1 MNIHLISAS
10 KMASEHS
17 ESTVEIKS
25 EDVNNEEAAE
35 TIIPHILHNEHSPS
49 ICALQVQIVYE
60 RYLRQEKHLLEILD
74 RNCKQIEEN
83 GRLTVENLESKVE
96 LKASVSKI
104 GKMKEEV
111 QNMEKELRS
120 AKEKVTRLQEAQ
132 LDASVLKEDIEIELD
147 HAKAAKKD
155 LVEQLER
162 VQNELAHQKELTAKA
177 NSKLSDALKTNY
189 SQKEAAL
196 QCMKEAQLHVSQKD
210 QEIANE
216 YEFSFEI

>member
-1 MNIHLISAS
+1 
-10 KMASEHS
+10 MASEHS
-17 ESTVEIKS
+17 ECTSVEIKC
-25 EDVNNEEAAE
+25 EDEEAAAE
-35 TIIPHILHNEHSPS
+35 AIIPRILHNEHSPS
-49 ICALQVQIVYE
+49 ICALQVQIVFE

-83 GRLTVENLESKVE
+83 GRLTVENLKSKVE
-96 LKASVSKI
+96 LQASASKV

-111 QNMEKELRS
+111 EKMENEVRS

-132 LDASVLKEDIEIELD
+132 LEASVLKEDIEIELE

-162 VQNELAHQKELTAKA
+162 VQNELALQKELTAKA
-177 NSKLSDALKTNY
+177 NSKLADALKTNF
-189 SQKEAAL
+189 SQNEAAL
-196 QCMKEAQLHVSQKD
+196 QCMKEAQLHVSRKD

-216 YEFSFEI
+216 YVFLFYICMISILF